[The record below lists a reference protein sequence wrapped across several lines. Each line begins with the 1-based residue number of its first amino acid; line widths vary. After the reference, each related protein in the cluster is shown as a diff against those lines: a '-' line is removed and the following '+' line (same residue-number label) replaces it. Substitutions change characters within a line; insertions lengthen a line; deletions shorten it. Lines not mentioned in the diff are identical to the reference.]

1 MSGGFFRGTSADQD
15 TRFSN
20 KQAKLL
26 KSQKFPHELEN
37 LVDMTKVKI
46 DVMKPWIAKR
56 VTELIG
62 FEDEVLINFI
72 YGLLE
77 GEAVNG
83 KQIQISLTGFMERN
97 TAKFMKELWLLLL
110 SAQQNVSGVPQ
121 QFLDAKEEEAK
132 IKKAET
138 DRIANEIQRKKEKE
152 KQEFYEDKAKMD
164 GDGAKSRDNHSEL
177 EPNVK
182 HYPRGSTVQQANE
195 KERYNRNGRR
205 RSSRGSRSPDSPNH
219 SLSSSE
225 QRRSRSISGGPPS
238 RSRSISSERRD
249 RSPPRRSITPHRR
262 HVVRRSCSPRRRP
275 YLNRRSRSN
284 SRRRSPS
291 PVRYRV
297 RSPRRHRS
305 RSPLRRRSRSPVRRR
320 SRSPVRRRSRSPI
333 RRRSRSPVRRRT
345 RSPVQRKSRTP
356 IRRSPVQYKSRT
368 SLRRR
373 SLSPVHSM
381 SPSPIRGRSPVHR
394 RSPSPVR
401 RRSRSP
407 LRRHSPSPRHQ
418 SPSPARRQY
427 RRSLS
432 TSSHQSMSP
441 VRQRPSIHGRKRSCS
456 PGIQRSPAPQESSSP
471 SNIRRISLS
480 PVRRGSTKHTR
491 SPIHSPGEKARRR
504 KNYSPARRASPSERA
519 EVQSGNRKGT
529 KSAEQRSVV
538 SLRSPQRDMLDQR
551 DLNGKPRNSSPSLEK
566 SPSGSDA
573 SRGRSG
579 SEERRSISPCG
590 SPLQRRGRMIP
601 PESPNPS
608 RKASDPKIRRDDSRT
623 SVDDEN
629 NLPSREIGRYKNRS
643 SGKSSLMP
651 VRDKGSLEAGDTHGL
666 ADSTQSKEQQLTN
679 SDRPRDTADH
689 KEHRERREL
698 LTLTKTTDMS
708 MKSREY
714 HDYPQSKD
722 MKIPRIEDDESG
734 FRVPEKEDTPKLLR
748 KSEQN
753 DRNGSSDSALNEE
766 TGDHVSKVKEKRKQR
781 KSGRQDAE
789 SDEFSSYDS
798 HEDKKE
804 IKKRKR
810 EEKKLKKEMRR
821 RRREEEKRRR
831 RGERLSE
838 KQKLKQGDASGSSSD
853 LAGDNSEDESVKR
866 QKLRASNPKDTES
879 EQKRLEIELREKALK
894 SLRARKGSGN

>member
-46 DVMKPWIAKR
+46 DVIKPWIAKR

-83 KQIQISLTGFMERN
+83 KQVQISLTGFMERN

-152 KQEFYEDKAKMD
+152 KQEFYEEKAKTD

-182 HYPRGSTVQQANE
+182 HYPRSSTIQQANE
-195 KERYNRNGRR
+195 KERHYRNGRR

-225 QRRSRSISGGPPS
+225 QRRSRSVSGGPPS
-238 RSRSISSERRD
+238 RSRSISSERRA
-249 RSPPRRSITPHRR
+249 RSPPRRSITPRRR
-262 HVVRRSCSPRRRP
+262 HVVRRSRSPRRRS

-320 SRSPVRRRSRSPI
+320 SRSPVRRT
-333 RRRSRSPVRRRT
+333 SRSPVRRRS

-407 LRRHSPSPRHQ
+407 LRRR

-441 VRQRPSIHGRKRSCS
+441 VRRRSSMHGRKRSCS
-456 PGIQRSPAPQESSSP
+456 PGSRRSPAPQESSSP
-471 SNIRRISLS
+471 SNIRRSSLS
-480 PVRRGSTKHTR
+480 PVRRGSMKHTS
-491 SPIHSPGEKARRR
+491 SPIHSPGEKTRQ
-504 KNYSPARRASPSERA
+504 KNYSPARRSSPSERA

-529 KSAEQRSVV
+529 KSTERQSVV
-538 SLRSPQRDMLDQR
+538 SLRSPQRDVLDQR
-551 DLNGKPRNSSPSLEK
+551 DIGGKPRNLSPSSEK

-573 SRGRSG
+573 SRGRSD
-579 SEERRSISPCG
+579 SEERRSISPRG
-590 SPLQRRGRMIP
+590 SPHKRRGRMIP

-608 RKASDPKIRRDDSRT
+608 RKAADTKTRRDDSRT
-623 SVDDEN
+623 SLNDEN

-643 SGKSSLMP
+643 SGKSSFMP
-651 VRDKGSLEAGDTHGL
+651 VRDKDSLETADTHGL
-666 ADSTQSKEQQLTN
+666 TDNTQSRERQLTN
-679 SDRPRDTADH
+679 SDRPHDTADH
-689 KEHRERREL
+689 KEHRERKEL
-698 LTLTKTTDMS
+698 STPTKTTDVS
-708 MKSREY
+708 IKSREY

-722 MKIPRIEDDESG
+722 MKISHTEDDESG
-734 FRVPEKEDTPKLLR
+734 FRFPEKEDLPKLLR

-753 DRNGSSDSALNEE
+753 DRNGSSDSALNEG
-766 TGDHVSKVKEKRKQR
+766 TDDHVSKVKEKRKQR

-804 IKKRKR
+804 IRKRKR

-821 RRREEEKRRR
+821 RRREEKHRRK
-831 RGERLSE
+831 GERRSE
-838 KQKLKQGDASGSSSD
+838 KQKLKSGDASSSSSD
-853 LAGDNSEDESVKR
+853 LAGDNSEDESAKR
-866 QKLRASNPKDTES
+866 KKLRASNPKDTES

>member
-152 KQEFYEDKAKMD
+152 KQEFYEEKAKMD
-164 GDGAKSRDNHSEL
+164 GDGANSRDNHSEL

-182 HYPRGSTVQQANE
+182 HYPRGSAVQQENE
-195 KERYNRNGRR
+195 KERHNRNGRR

-219 SLSSSE
+219 SLSSRE
-225 QRRSRSISGGPPS
+225 QRRSRSVSGGPPS
-238 RSRSISSERRD
+238 RSRSISSERRA
-249 RSPPRRSITPHRR
+249 RSPPRRSITPRRR
-262 HVVRRSCSPRRRP
+262 HVVRRSRSPRRRS

-305 RSPLRRRSRSPVRRR
+305 RSPLRRRSRSPLRRR
-320 SRSPVRRRSRSPI
+320 SRSPVRRRSRSPV
-333 RRRSRSPVRRRT
+333 RRRS

-368 SLRRR
+368 SSRRR

-381 SPSPIRGRSPVHR
+381 SPSPIRGRSPGHR

-441 VRQRPSIHGRKRSCS
+441 VRRRPSMHGRKRSCS
-456 PGIQRSPAPQESSSP
+456 PGSRRSPAPQELSSP
-471 SNIRRISLS
+471 SNIRRNSLS
-480 PVRRGSTKHTR
+480 PVRRGSMKHTR
-491 SPIHSPGEKARRR
+491 SPIHSPGENARQ
-504 KNYSPARRASPSERA
+504 KNYSPAPHASPSERA

-529 KSAEQRSVV
+529 KYAERRSVV
-538 SLRSPQRDMLDQR
+538 SLRSPQRDVLDQR
-551 DLNGKPRNSSPSLEK
+551 DIGGKPRNFSPSLEK

-579 SEERRSISPCG
+579 SEERRSVSPRG
-590 SPLQRRGRMIP
+590 RPRQRRGRMIP

-608 RKASDPKIRRDDSRT
+608 RKTVDPKNRRDDSRT
-623 SVDDEN
+623 SLDDEN

-643 SGKSSLMP
+643 SGKSSLKP
-651 VRDKGSLEAGDTHGL
+651 VRDKDTLETGDTHGL
-666 ADSTQSKEQQLTN
+666 ADSTQSREQQLMN

-689 KEHRERREL
+689 KELRERKEL
-698 LTLTKTTDMS
+698 STLTKTTDVS

-722 MKIPRIEDDESG
+722 MKIPRTEDDESG
-734 FRVPEKEDTPKLLR
+734 FRVPEKEDLPKLLR

-753 DRNGSSDSALNEE
+753 DQNGSSDSALNEE
-766 TGDHVSKVKEKRKQR
+766 TDDQKDKLKKRKQR

-789 SDEFSSYDS
+789 SDECSSYDS
-798 HEDKKE
+798 HEDKK
-804 IKKRKR
+804 IRKRKR
-810 EEKKLKKEMRR
+810 EEKKLKKEMRC

-831 RGERLSE
+831 RGERRSE
-838 KQKLKQGDASGSSSD
+838 KQKLKSGDGSSSSSD

-894 SLRARKGSGN
+894 SLRARKGYGN